1 MIYHDM
7 ISILLPIYNGIEFL
21 SESLESV
28 VQQTYS
34 EWELLIAINGHPENS
49 SVFQRAQC
57 AAQCYPQ
64 HRITVFDFHDI
75 KGKSTTLNRMLF
87 HCRGDYVA
95 ILDVD
100 DIWHNDK
107 LAAQIPY
114 MYTFDVIG
122 TQCIYF
128 GDMSGIIP
136 TIPVGEI
143 TYYDFTRVN
152 PMINSSSLIRKE
164 LCQWEENGIEDYDLW
179 LKLWKQHKRFYNI
192 NRVLVKHRIHQTSAF
207 NSQGN
212 HLKVEDLLRKY
223 IV

>member
-1 MIYHDM
+1 M
-7 ISILLPIYNGIEFL
+7 ISILIPIYNGFEFFH
-21 SESLESV
+21 ESLTSV
-28 VQQTYS
+28 IQQTYTD
-34 EWELLIAINGHPENS
+34 WELLVAVNGHPKNS
-49 SVFQRAQC
+49 SVFLEAQRMAEH
-57 AAQCYPQ
+57 YPE
-64 HRITVFDFHDI
+64 RKIRVFDFHDI
-75 KGKSTTLNRMLF
+75 KGKSTTLNRMIEY
-87 HCRGDYVA
+87 CRGDYIA

-100 DIWHNDK
+100 DIWENDK
-107 LAAQIPY
+107 LAAQVPY

-122 TQCIYF
+122 TKCVYF

-152 PMINSSSLIRKE
+152 PMINSSALIRKE

-192 NRVLVKHRIHQTSAF
+192 DDVLVKHRIHRTSAY

-223 IV
+223 A